1 MFEKFTESKPIE
13 AKETAVKRLAKKML
27 ERFLA
32 RIKKAKEVECIK
44 VEIATEEEKPAIIV
58 PKFDEPKAIIE
69 SPEPKAIEYSEVK
82 PAANAKEEREKKTDK
97 GVYESVVTNN
107 YFESWDQLEL
117 EGNPG
122 IKEKTKENIIRAE
135 KDNQYFYERAAA
147 DLGIS
152 IEEFKELLQ
161 AKIERIVA
169 NSQFFRAT
177 RSDVLEKIMN
187 IDGRWKSQFETN
199 TSGGSLDPRMRAQ
212 TENKMFGYD
221 IDPKYNK
228 EKRPIYGYFSD
239 EEHGA
244 INSVGSI
251 PPMNNVSN
259 YGTINIKIK
268 QEKAL
273 QKATLTFHDSLGPAD
288 SWPPTPAAKPH
299 FTSFNIIH
307 TTGEI
312 LNELNKSSITNW
324 GQYYNEVQY
333 HNQLTMA
340 DVEAIY
346 VSVDNGLS
354 PEQIEEVRQIFK
366 KYKEQH
372 PESTIELI
380 EF

>member
-13 AKETAVKRLAKKML
+13 LKETAVKRLARKML

-117 EGNPG
+117 EGNPE
-122 IKEKTKENIIRAE
+122 IKEKIKENIIRAE
-135 KDNQYFYERAAA
+135 KNNQYLYERAAD

-152 IEEFKELLQ
+152 IEELKELLQ
-161 AKIERIVA
+161 TKIESIVGQ
-169 NSQFFRAT
+169 SEFFRAT
-177 RSDVLEKIMN
+177 DIGVLEKIMN
-187 IDGRWKSQFETN
+187 ADGRWKSQFETN
-199 TSGGSLDPRMRAQ
+199 TSGGSLNPAFRAQ
-212 TENKMFGYD
+212 AENKMFGFSTD
-221 IDPKYNK
+221 LENNK

-244 INSVGSI
+244 INYEGKI
-251 PPMNNVSN
+251 PPINNVSG
-259 YGTINIKIK
+259 YGAINIKLK
-268 QEKAL
+268 KENVLK
-273 QKATLTFHDSLGPAD
+273 KATLTFQDSLD
-288 SWPPTPAAKPH
+288 INVSWPPTPATKPH
-299 FTSFNIIH
+299 FTSFSWY
-307 TTGEI
+307 GGGKM
-312 LNELNKSSITNW
+312 LNEFTRSSMTNW
-324 GQYYNEVQY
+324 GAHYDEVQY

-340 DVEAIY
+340 DVEAVY
-346 VSVDNGLS
+346 VSVNNGLS
-354 PEQIEEVRQIFK
+354 PEQIKEVRQIFN